1 MVTARF
7 YAIYK
12 VWSQIERRKIIEKT
26 PDIHNAEIS
35 KQLGKRWRALSC
47 TERQPFVD
55 ESERLRVLHHQ
66 QYPDYKYKPKKKL
79 GSEPSPPPSTIKK
92 VPSKSKVSKSTKKN
106 SKTRLIRTAR
116 QSSMES
122 ASECSDDWYDDY
134 AYSPDSGCYAS
145 EDGYRIDS
153 PDVSQPMDNS
163 WTNYCSIQNGQFLTV
178 KQTSAT
184 KHADFHNLSHFT
196 NLENLEEFNLDRDN
210 NLELTPAKTHLD
222 FDLNSAELM
231 DLVGGGIQLSSPDF
245 ALL

>member
-1 MVTARF
+1 MLIFRNS
-7 YAIYK
+7 K

-35 KQLGKRWRALSC
+35 KQLGKRWRSLSS

-79 GSEPSPPPSTIKK
+79 GSEPTPTPTHTVRK
-92 VPSKSKVSKSTKKN
+92 VSSKSKVSKLSKKN
-106 SKTRLIRTAR
+106 NKTRLIQTVR
-116 QSSMES
+116 QSSLES

-145 EDGYRIDS
+145 EDGYRLDS
-153 PDVSQPMDNS
+153 PENSPNSLENS
-163 WTNYCSIQNGQFLTV
+163 WTNYCSIQNGQFVTV
-178 KQTSAT
+178 KQTTSST
-184 KHADFHNLSHFT
+184 KLADSHNLSHFT
-196 NLENLEEFNLDRDN
+196 KLENLEEFHLDRDTN
-210 NLELTPAKTHLD
+210 QEMRPAKTHLD
-222 FDLNSAELM
+222 FDLNSDELM
-231 DLVGGGIQLSSPDF
+231 SLVGGVIDLGGPEF